1 MKKILYLFILAPLLV
16 LAQSADQNYVKK
28 IIYKQATNVLI
39 PAPTA
44 QQANVNITY
53 LDGLGRPIQ
62 NIAVGQSANATN
74 IVTPIT
80 YDDFG
85 RQDKDY
91 LPVAVSTTSL
101 DFTANSTIISAVSN
115 YYSALNGSEGAYPYS
130 EKRFES
136 SPLNRVME
144 QAAPGYDWS
153 MDNPDKHT
161 VRFTYATNDTG
172 EVKLFK
178 ANAIWNA
185 STGLYNVSLING
197 NGTTSYNNNELY
209 KIATKDENWKNGD
222 NSNNTTEEFKDKE
235 GRVVLK
241 RNYNNNQAH
250 DTYYVY
256 DQYGNLSFVFPPKA
270 EGNITTEIL
279 NGLCYQYKYDSR
291 NRLVEKKLPGKQ
303 WEFIVYDKLDR
314 VVATGPALAPFNNL
328 IAQSKQGWMITK
340 YDVFNRVI
348 LTAWKEFSSRVALQ
362 TIYNGATVFNET
374 KSINPVT
381 VNNIAFRY
389 TNNVEPKTGY
399 HVLTVNYYDNYD
411 YVGAP
416 ANYIVTLDGLN
427 QCYYNNSTQ
436 KPKGLPT
443 GSWVRVLENSTD
455 TKAEISYTL
464 YDKKARPVKSYTTN
478 HLNGYTSAEI
488 KLDFVGKTLYTITK
502 HKKDGVAVT
511 PIIEIR
517 EDFTYSAQDR
527 LLTHTHKIGSLPTQ
541 LLAANEYD
549 ALGQLIRKNVGGIDV
564 SGNASLQKVD
574 YSYNIRGWLKSINDV
589 NELNPSTD
597 PTDLSAFKI
606 NYNEVQNSLGAI
618 IKPLYNGNISETFWK
633 TDSDNTSRNYGY
645 QYDNLNRLTAAIYQ
659 KANIATNA
667 YNETL
672 SYDKNGNIMHLNRT
686 GHYDTTTG
694 MEYPIDELTYS
705 YKPSSNILNSVVDQ
719 TNSTIGFKDGATSGT
734 DYEYDANGNMITDN
748 NKNIDEISYNHLNLP
763 TKIKFNIAGQNE
775 INYLYNALGVKVA
788 KTVNSY
794 TIFGQPLTNLTNYVG
809 SFQYLNNELQFFP
822 IAEGYVSVTDGDK
835 FNYVYNYTDHL
846 GNIRLSYTK
855 ENDELKILEENHY
868 YPFGL
873 KHSYNLDTR
882 KYHSRTNSAVPVT
895 IAVDRSNYQYKYNGK
910 EYQDELNLNLY
921 DYGARN
927 YDPAMG
933 RWMNIDPKA
942 ELSRK
947 WSPYN
952 YCYSN
957 PIFFVD
963 PDGMDPIDNDDLNIT
978 GTQASAAKSELQKSV
993 GSDITLNIG
1002 SSGAVNYTRNVS
1014 GPLTESAQQI
1024 ANVIDDHFITVN
1036 VSAENTD
1043 TASNGSQYVGGAYMG
1058 NTVKDALTQTF
1069 QVNTF
1074 QEVNPEILGKASD
1087 YYGTPGADIKH
1098 ELMESYIG
1106 GTMAKKSGIVSGDSN
1121 TPGSTYL
1128 AAHTA
1133 AEAVAPQSDIY
1144 VENLDKNGNNSGDKL
1159 YKTGSQTNFV
1169 QEGTRAPL
1177 ILSTYPKR

>member
-1 MKKILYLFILAPLLV
+1 MMKKILYLLLFVPVLV

-597 PTDLSAFKI
+597 PTDLFAFKI

-855 ENDELKILEENHY
+855 ENNELKILEENHY

-882 KYHSRTNSAVPVT
+882 SFSTRKGRDLDPIL
-895 IAVDRSNYQYKYNGK
+895 IAVDRSIYQYKYNGK
-910 EYQDELNLNLY
+910 EYQDELNLNWY
-921 DYGARN
+921 DYQARN
-927 YDPAMG
+927 YDPAIG
-933 RWMNIDPKA
+933 RWMNIDPLA
-942 ELSRK
+942 ETSRRF
-947 WSPYN
+947 SPYT
-952 YCYSN
+952 YCLNN
-957 PIFFVD
+957 PLRFID
-963 PDGMDPIDNDDLNIT
+963 PDGMMADDTLGDLDDEFLVSPNGNIEQVAKEGEHIIVMLDNDGNRT
-978 GTQASAAKSELQKSV
+978 GVTQ
-993 GSDITLNIG
+993 NIG
-1002 SSGAVNYTRNVS
+1002 NDATLKEFSIGETDVQILEIGDQAKAKDAFKVLSSNTDVEHSLINYDDSSGAGKSAIVNNGEPDNVVGS
-1014 GPLTESAQQI
+1014 TI
-1024 ANVIDDHFITVN
+1024 ANAMYDK
-1036 VSAENTD
+1036 
-1043 TASNGSQYVGGAYMG
+1043 GG
-1058 NTVKDALTQTF
+1058 NTVSEINHNHPDSSPPSGYLVDTGEVLNYPLGDNRNATQNPTNNRGEPIKRGVYRPAIQKINQYDANKFYPAKD
-1069 QVNTF
+1069 
-1074 QEVNPEILGKASD
+1074 
-1087 YYGTPGADIKH
+1087 Y
-1098 ELMESYIG
+1098 
-1106 GTMAKKSGIVSGDSN
+1106 
-1121 TPGSTYL
+1121 
-1128 AAHTA
+1128 
-1133 AEAVAPQSDIY
+1133 
-1144 VENLDKNGNNSGDKL
+1144 
-1159 YKTGSQTNFV
+1159 
-1169 QEGTRAPL
+1169 
-1177 ILSTYPKR
+1177 